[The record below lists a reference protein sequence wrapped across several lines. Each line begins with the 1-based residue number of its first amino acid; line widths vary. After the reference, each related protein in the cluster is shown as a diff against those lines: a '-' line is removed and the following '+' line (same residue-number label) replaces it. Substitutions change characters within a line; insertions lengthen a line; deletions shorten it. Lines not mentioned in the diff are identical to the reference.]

1 MNPLPEIA
9 PISDM
14 RVRQMEIVMKAQQG
28 PVVLVER
35 GSKPALVVLSPA
47 LWNAI
52 AERLEFLEDA
62 VAVYKKK
69 WELATGRDEMT
80 ELSPQHSTASVSKT
94 MRVPNRRLARLRRSS
109 GP

>member
-1 MNPLPEIA
+1 MNRLPEIA

-14 RVRQMEIVMKAQQG
+14 RVRQMEIIMKAQQG

-47 LWNAI
+47 LWNAM

-69 WELATGRDEMT
+69 WELASGQDEMM
-80 ELSPQHSTASVSKT
+80 ELSPATIEEWLGDA
-94 MRVPNRRLARLRRSS
+94 VPA
-109 GP
+109 

>member
-1 MNPLPEIA
+1 MNRLPEIA

-14 RVRQMEIVMKAQQG
+14 RIRQMEIVEKARRG

-35 GSKPALVVLSPA
+35 GSKPALVVVSPEQ
-47 LWNAI
+47 WNAI

-69 WELATGRDEMT
+69 WELATGQDELT
-80 ELSPQHSTASVSKT
+80 ELSPETIQEWLGDA
-94 MRVPNRRLARLRRSS
+94 VPA
-109 GP
+109 

>member
-1 MNPLPEIA
+1 MNPVPEIA

-14 RVRQMEIVMKAQQG
+14 RVRQMEIVQKANQG

-47 LWNAI
+47 LWNAL

-62 VAVYKKK
+62 VAIYRKK
-69 WELATGRDEMT
+69 WEVATGQDEMT
-80 ELSPQHSTASVSKT
+80 ELSPELIEDW
-94 MRVPNRRLARLRRSS
+94 MGDDVP
-109 GP
+109 G

>member
-1 MNPLPEIA
+1 MNQIPEIA

-14 RVRQMEIVMKAQQG
+14 RVRQSEIVEKAKHG

-35 GSKPALVVLSPA
+35 GSRPALVVLSPE

-62 VAVYKKK
+62 VAVYQKQ
-69 WELATGRDEMT
+69 WEIATGRDELV
-80 ELSPQHSTASVSKT
+80 ELSPATIAEWLGDA
-94 MRVPNRRLARLRRSS
+94 VPA
-109 GP
+109 

>member
-1 MNPLPEIA
+1 MNPIPEIA

-14 RVRQMEIVMKAQQG
+14 RVRQMEIVQKARQG

-47 LWNAI
+47 LWNAL

-62 VAVYKKK
+62 VAVYRKK
-69 WELATGRDEMT
+69 WEVATGQDEMT
-80 ELSPQHSTASVSKT
+80 ELSPALIEDWMGDDVS
-94 MRVPNRRLARLRRSS
+94 
-109 GP
+109 G

>member
-14 RVRQMEIVMKAQQG
+14 RVRQVEIVQKAQHG

-35 GSKPALVVLSPA
+35 GSRPALVVLSPT

-52 AERLEFLEDA
+52 AERLELLEDA
-62 VAVYKKK
+62 VAVYKKR
-69 WELATGRDEMT
+69 WEVATGQDEMT
-80 ELSPQHSTASVSKT
+80 ELSPALIEEWLGDD
-94 MRVPNRRLARLRRSS
+94 VPA
-109 GP
+109 

>member
-1 MNPLPEIA
+1 MNALPEIA

-14 RVRQMEIVMKAQQG
+14 RVRQAEIVQKAQRG

-35 GSKPALVVLSPA
+35 GSKPALVVLAPA
-47 LWNAI
+47 LWNAL

-69 WELATGRDEMT
+69 WELATGQDEMI
-80 ELSPQHSTASVSKT
+80 ELSPALIEEW
-94 MRVPNRRLARLRRSS
+94 MEDAVPA
-109 GP
+109 

>member
-1 MNPLPEIA
+1 MKRLPEIA

-14 RVRQMEIVMKAQQG
+14 RVRQTEIVEKAKQG

-35 GSKPALVVLSPA
+35 GSKPALVVLSPK
-47 LWNAI
+47 LWNEL

-69 WELATGRDEMT
+69 WEVATGQDELI
-80 ELSPQHSTASVSKT
+80 ELSPATIEEWLGDV
-94 MRVPNRRLARLRRSS
+94 VPA
-109 GP
+109 

>member
-1 MNPLPEIA
+1 MNALPEIA

-14 RVRQMEIVMKAQQG
+14 RVRQTEILQKAKRG

-35 GSKPALVVLSPA
+35 GSKPALVVLAPA
-47 LWNAI
+47 LWNAL

-69 WELATGRDEMT
+69 WELATGQDEMT
-80 ELSPQHSTASVSKT
+80 ELSPALIEEWMEDAVSAQD
-94 MRVPNRRLARLRRSS
+94 P
-109 GP
+109 